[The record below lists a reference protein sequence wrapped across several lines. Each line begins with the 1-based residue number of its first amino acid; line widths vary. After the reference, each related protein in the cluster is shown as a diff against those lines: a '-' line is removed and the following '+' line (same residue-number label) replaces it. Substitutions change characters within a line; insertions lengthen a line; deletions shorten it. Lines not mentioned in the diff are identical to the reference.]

1 MSFGGN
7 VLNGTFWYFLVA
19 PAKTR
24 LCEMRLGIHLKT
36 QLLRTFGLTKLCH
49 ADAFIAFVVKTTT
62 SHCLLILVI

>member
-24 LCEMRLGIHLKT
+24 ICEMRLGIHFKT
-36 QLLRTFGLTKLCH
+36 QLLRTFGLCLESETIEHSVEQLG
-49 ADAFIAFVVKTTT
+49 IERVV
-62 SHCLLILVI
+62 